1 VEQKTAFV
9 ALLRILNQLF
19 ELLKA
24 VCLVVDTWDI
34 ILEFLVTLLRV
45 VDLGVFQILN
55 LFLNLDIDIDRTV
68 L

>member
-1 VEQKTAFV
+1 MEQKTAFV

>member
-55 LFLNLDIDIDRTV
+55 LDIDIDRTV